1 MLSIHKVQ
9 MYLCYQNSGF
19 LVPETGP
26 LIWLQLLAKSNSLP
40 AHKKSYSS
48 PVSFTCSR
56 YWPGSDTGPSCS
68 DRTKWW
74 SKCCKRRNKR
84 TNVSILFCR
93 YDPEKDQWQL
103 VAPMLTR
110 RIGVGVA
117 VINRLLYAVGG
128 FDGANRLSSCECY
141 NPERDE
147 WRTMASMNTV
157 RSGAGK
163 EATLN
168 LGNSS

>member
-1 MLSIHKVQ
+1 M
-9 MYLCYQNSGF
+9 F
-19 LVPETGP
+19 
-26 LIWLQLLAKSNSLP
+26 
-40 AHKKSYSS
+40 
-48 PVSFTCSR
+48 F
-56 YWPGSDTGPSCS
+56 
-68 DRTKWW
+68 
-74 SKCCKRRNKR
+74 
-84 TNVSILFCR
+84 LFCR

-141 NPERDE
+141 NPEKDE
-147 WRTMASMNTV
+147 WKTMASMNTV

-163 EATLN
+163 EETESFAFNWKTEKEGFKQLRHVTAM
-168 LGNSS
+168 SRV

>member
-1 MLSIHKVQ
+1 MTKLSNLTAFANKKKWANKAVIYFVMK
-9 MYLCYQNSGF
+9 LCV
-19 LVPETGP
+19 LV
-26 LIWLQLLAKSNSLP
+26 
-40 AHKKSYSS
+40 
-48 PVSFTCSR
+48 FR
-56 YWPGSDTGPSCS
+56 
-68 DRTKWW
+68 
-74 SKCCKRRNKR
+74 
-84 TNVSILFCR
+84 R

-147 WRTMASMNTV
+147 WKTMAPMNTV
-157 RSGAGK
+157 RSGAGEK
-163 EATLN
+163 EL
-168 LGNSS
+168 

>member
-1 MLSIHKVQ
+1 MFGCLHP
-9 MYLCYQNSGF
+9 
-19 LVPETGP
+19 LVSVRGSRLTAS
-26 LIWLQLLAKSNSLP
+26 LLL
-40 AHKKSYSS
+40 
-48 PVSFTCSR
+48 
-56 YWPGSDTGPSCS
+56 
-68 DRTKWW
+68 
-74 SKCCKRRNKR
+74 
-84 TNVSILFCR
+84 CR
-93 YDPEKDQWQL
+93 YDPERDQWHL

-147 WRTMASMNTV
+147 WKTMAAMNTV

-163 EATLN
+163 EEMESCSAL
-168 LGNSS
+168 

>member
-1 MLSIHKVQ
+1 MGNEPSTEKG
-9 MYLCYQNSGF
+9 S
-19 LVPETGP
+19 
-26 LIWLQLLAKSNSLP
+26 KSEAVFSL
-40 AHKKSYSS
+40 
-48 PVSFTCSR
+48 R
-56 YWPGSDTGPSCS
+56 
-68 DRTKWW
+68 
-74 SKCCKRRNKR
+74 
-84 TNVSILFCR
+84 CR

-128 FDGANRLSSCECY
+128 YDGANRLSSCECY

-147 WRTMASMNTV
+147 WKTMASMKTL

-163 EATLN
+163 RDQSTTTQPLY
-168 LGNSS
+168 